1 MSISVEICSGTA
13 CYIMGGA
20 SLLTVADE
28 LSADELERVT
38 ISASPC
44 MGVCSECA
52 EDSPFARV
60 NGKLIS
66 KANMEI
72 LVDTIRESIK
82 LEEVDRDR

>member
-1 MSISVEICSGTA
+1 MSVSVEICSGTA

-20 SLLTVADE
+20 HLLTVEDE
-28 LSADELERVT
+28 LSADELEKVT
-38 ISASPC
+38 IAASTC

-66 KANMEI
+66 KANMEL
-72 LVDTIRESIK
+72 LVDTIREAIK
-82 LEEVDRDR
+82 LEEVERDR

>member
-1 MSISVEICSGTA
+1 MSVSVEICSGTA

-20 SLLTVADE
+20 HLLTVEDE
-28 LSADELERVT
+28 LSADELEKVT
-38 ISASPC
+38 IAASPC

-66 KANMEI
+66 KANMEL
-72 LVDTIRESIK
+72 LVDTIREAIK
-82 LEEVDRDR
+82 LEEVERDR